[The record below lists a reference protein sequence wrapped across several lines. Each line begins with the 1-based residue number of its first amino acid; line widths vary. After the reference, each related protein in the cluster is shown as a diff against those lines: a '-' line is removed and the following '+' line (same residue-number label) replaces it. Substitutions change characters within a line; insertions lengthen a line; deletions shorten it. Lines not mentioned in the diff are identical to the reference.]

1 MRALSLLF
9 SFLSTSAYFLSSVIL
24 YLALFYPC
32 IIIIIIIYIITTET
46 GVVTS
51 ATATQGQ
58 GGEDDVNKVLFIASS
73 TTRPLFLS
81 TRAQQDG
88 WLPVKVKVSR

>member
-1 MRALSLLF
+1 MRALSLLI

-32 IIIIIIIYIITTET
+32 IIIIIIYIITTET

-73 TTRPLFLS
+73 TYALFLYTRP
-81 TRAQQDG
+81 TRRMG
-88 WLPVKVKVSR
+88 CR